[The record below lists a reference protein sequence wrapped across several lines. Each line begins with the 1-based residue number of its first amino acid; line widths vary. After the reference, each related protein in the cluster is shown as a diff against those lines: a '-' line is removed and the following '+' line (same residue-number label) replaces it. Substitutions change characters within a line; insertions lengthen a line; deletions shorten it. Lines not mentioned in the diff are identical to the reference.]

1 MKKGEIWLINLNP
14 IRGKEQAGTRPVV
27 IVSGNAMNDHLGLS
41 IVCPITSKIKKFAG
55 GVILQADI
63 TTGLDT
69 KSEILTFQIRTVAH
83 NRFIK
88 KIGNITGKDMN
99 KIIENINKIQ
109 KY

>member
-1 MKKGEIWLINLNP
+1 MKRGEIWLIDLNP

-27 IVSGNAMNDHLGLS
+27 IISGNAMNDHLGLS

-55 GVILQADI
+55 GVILQADS

-69 KSEILTFQIRTVAH
+69 ESEILTFQVRTVAH

-99 KIIENINKIQ
+99 KIIENINKIL